1 MCRTFKV
8 RHIFLF
14 MKIKTLENKRAKLL
28 TLESYHY
35 RDLLPLSSQV
45 DLNAYG
51 GSDIS
56 TGPKLKK
63 YIKDAITRR
72 QAGTAL
78 PFIIFDKELCKF
90 AGSTRFGNI
99 DKVNK
104 VVHIGWTW
112 LGEDFRGSGLN
123 QHIKFLM
130 LRYAFEKLSYERVEF
145 RIDERNTRSRKAV
158 EKLGATL
165 EGILRKDIITKNGR
179 RRNSCCYSILR
190 DEWEDIKN
198 TRFVEVLNRSQE

>member
-8 RHIFLF
+8 RHIFLY

-78 PFIIFDKELCKF
+78 PFIIFDKELSKF

-198 TRFVEVLNRSQE
+198 TRFVEVLNRNEE

>member
-1 MCRTFKV
+1 MKV
-8 RHIFLF
+8 
-14 MKIKTLENKRAKLL
+14 KVLENKRAKLL
-28 TLESYHY
+28 SLENYHY
-35 RDLLPLSSQV
+35 RDLLPLSREV

-56 TGPKLKK
+56 SGPKLRM
-63 YIKDAITRR
+63 YLKDALARR
-72 QAGTAL
+72 EAGTAL
-78 PFIIFDKELCKF
+78 PFIIFDKQYCKF

-130 LRYAFEKLSYERVEF
+130 LRYAFEKLRYERVEF
-145 RIDERNTRSRKAV
+145 RIDERNERSRKAV

-190 DEWEDIKN
+190 DEWYEIKD
-198 TRFVEVLNRSQE
+198 TRFVEVLGKKRLPAGKAV

>member
-1 MCRTFKV
+1 MKV
-8 RHIFLF
+8 
-14 MKIKTLENKRAKLL
+14 KTLENQRAKLL
-28 TLESYHY
+28 SLENYHY
-35 RDLLPLSSQV
+35 RDLLPLSKEV

-56 TGPKLKK
+56 SEPKLTA
-63 YIKDAITRR
+63 YIKDAIKRR
-72 QAGTAL
+72 ELGTAL
-78 PFIIFDKELCKF
+78 PFIIFDKKYNKF

-99 DKVNK
+99 DKTNK

-112 LGEDFRGSGLN
+112 LGENFRGSGLN

-130 LRYAFEKLSYERVEF
+130 LRYAFEKLKYERVEF

-165 EGILRKDIITKNGR
+165 EGIMRKDIITKNGR
-179 RRNSCCYSILR
+179 RRNSCCYSILKE
-190 DEWEDIKN
+190 EWEEIKN
-198 TRFVEVLNRSQE
+198 TRFIDLLDSKEE